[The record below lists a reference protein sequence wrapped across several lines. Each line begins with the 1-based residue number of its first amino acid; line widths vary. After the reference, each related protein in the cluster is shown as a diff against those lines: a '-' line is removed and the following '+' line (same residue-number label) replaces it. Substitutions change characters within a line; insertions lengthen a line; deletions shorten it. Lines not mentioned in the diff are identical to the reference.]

1 MNLVKMRKTFIILL
15 LILGVSCSQ
24 ETPVAPD
31 AKQSTFMISLPDGLK
46 DEWKSGDKVSVISMK
61 SGAIATIDTFVAKED
76 GSTAGF
82 AGNYTGSPNAS
93 LQIVYPALEKSSDK
107 IYESSPLY
115 GNENGFFRAVEGTS
129 YILFAPNDGMTF
141 MSQNTG
147 PAGLEPLCFMVAGC
161 SANKLLEGETVSL
174 EERISVIRLNLDA
187 SSMGNNETVK
197 SVSLAVDNG
206 KPFTS
211 YRGSMSL
218 SGSLKYWVTGEPRE
232 RFELSLEGVTSGKSL
247 SFFIPVFPNSEKASL
262 STSTDSQLAI
272 TVRTENR
279 TSYTAHVNIPAGSNE
294 YSLVPGCETVIR
306 ATLGQG
312 SVSEPAEPVIS
323 SVTKIMEK
331 GVTGLYKDGDVLY
344 VGGNGILYSLDISNP
359 KDPKL
364 MGNVTFPGSVR
375 QVTVCNGTAV
385 VSARE
390 TGVWVFNVSNPAQ
403 MSLISRYD
411 GIELSTG
418 IDMAGDC
425 IFVGERQTGV
435 EFVDAR
441 DLSKPQHVRVIKTP
455 ESQTVFYQ
463 DGYLYSG
470 EWAAGQVSIFNA
482 KDLNNIQLVKT
493 INLQGYGDGL
503 WVTGNR
509 LYASTGHHKN
519 ETPKTQDG
527 DGHGVEIWDV
537 TVPEN
542 PVFISRVEF
551 DIFYISGADWWLVR
565 PSGDGKTL
573 YCGDVFNGLYVVD
586 ITNERNPKI
595 IHHWEPLGNSP
606 SNKKNAVSSVALADG
621 VIYVSVTGE
630 GLYMMESSRA
640 KPSKRDRGTAPV
652 NLGARYSY
660 NTPSDSHFNAWVP
673 QKRGAVKGAA
683 VYGDALFVGCG
694 DAGLYTVKKDSRGK
708 PYSVAHLD
716 IPFAGGVAVRGDKLY
731 VARGYEGLGVYR
743 INTDLSLTQITLLK
757 TELNPSKPAD
767 QFSYWVS
774 APNDKYVVNGCRKSG
789 YQFLAVGGTST
800 NPTYTFKYQYALN
813 VTYNRYISEKT
824 STEGWMAYAT
834 RSGLA
839 WINLS
844 NTSAVPQPDVV
855 ESLTNSLTEGAT
867 LYINNQFLL
876 TRSHTL
882 CTIKPDGSEILKTSQ
897 WNDRFSGIPRWESG
911 YDVLLCNFVNRYVS
925 KVNTVNFESP
935 KLVYSEDTIGYPEPG
950 LFWDGKCVVPCGYQ
964 GLLVEK

>member
-1 MNLVKMRKTFIILL
+1 
-15 LILGVSCSQ
+15 
-24 ETPVAPD
+24 
-31 AKQSTFMISLPDGLK
+31 
-46 DEWKSGDKVSVISMK
+46 
-61 SGAIATIDTFVAKED
+61 
-76 GSTAGF
+76 
-82 AGNYTGSPNAS
+82 
-93 LQIVYPALEKSSDK
+93 
-107 IYESSPLY
+107 
-115 GNENGFFRAVEGTS
+115 
-129 YILFAPNDGMTF
+129 
-141 MSQNTG
+141 
-147 PAGLEPLCFMVAGC
+147 
-161 SANKLLEGETVSL
+161 
-174 EERISVIRLNLDA
+174 
-187 SSMGNNETVK
+187 
-197 SVSLAVDNG
+197 
-206 KPFTS
+206 
-211 YRGSMSL
+211 
-218 SGSLKYWVTGEPRE
+218 
-232 RFELSLEGVTSGKSL
+232 
-247 SFFIPVFPNSEKASL
+247 
-262 STSTDSQLAI
+262 
-272 TVRTENR
+272 
-279 TSYTAHVNIPAGSNE
+279 
-294 YSLVPGCETVIR
+294 
-306 ATLGQG
+306 
-312 SVSEPAEPVIS
+312 
-323 SVTKIMEK
+323 
-331 GVTGLYKDGDVLY
+331 
-344 VGGNGILYSLDISNP
+344 
-359 KDPKL
+359 
-364 MGNVTFPGSVR
+364 MGNVTFPASVR

-441 DLSKPQHVRVIKTP
+441 NLSKPQHVRVIKTP

-509 LYASTGHHKN
+509 LYASTGHHHKN

-640 KPSKRDRGTAPV
+640 KPSKRNRGTAPI

-660 NTPSDSHFNAWVP
+660 DTPSDSHFNAWVP

-694 DAGLYTVKKDSRGK
+694 DAGLYTVKKDRNGK

-716 IPFAGGVAVRGDKLY
+716 IPFAGGVAIRGDKLY

-757 TELNPSKPAD
+757 SALNPSYPSD
-767 QFSYWVS
+767 QFSYWVT

-789 YQFLAVGGTST
+789 YQFLAVGGTSA

-813 VTYNRYISEKT
+813 VTYNRYISEQT

-839 WINLS
+839 WINLNS
-844 NTSAVPQPDVV
+844 TSAVPKPEVV
-855 ESLTNSLTEGAT
+855 ESLTNSLTEGVT
-867 LYINNQFLL
+867 LYRNNQFLL

-882 CTIKPDGSEILKTSQ
+882 CTIAPDGSQILNTSE

-911 YDVLLCNFVNRYVS
+911 YDVLLSNFVNRYVS
-925 KVNTVNFESP
+925 KVNTRDFNSP
-935 KLVYSEDTIGYPEPG
+935 KLEYSEDTVGYPEPG